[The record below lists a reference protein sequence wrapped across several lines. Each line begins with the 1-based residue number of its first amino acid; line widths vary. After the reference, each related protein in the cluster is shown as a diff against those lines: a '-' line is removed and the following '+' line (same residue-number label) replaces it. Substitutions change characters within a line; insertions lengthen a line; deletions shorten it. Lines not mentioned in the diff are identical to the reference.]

1 MDQGT
6 AHRCFCG
13 ILWILRHQCLISSE
27 KSVQPCWNARRTVLF
42 FFAGQ
47 TKGTQA
53 LGSQQGMGRWNSNKW
68 QWLPPHV
75 TIKMLVKNTIF
86 VYSCGFWNHSPN
98 LWCKHLLAGIPVQ
111 SIAESFFVGTADS
124 TFSRFA
130 LLQADFFSPQ
140 SERRWSDQTT
150 SLFEPSGISHLD
162 PFGRIL
168 KKTHRSLMQ

>member
-75 TIKMLVKNTIF
+75 TIKMLVKTPFLYILVDFETIAPTCDANIYWLESLYKALQNRF
-86 VYSCGFWNHSPN
+86 SLEPQTPRFLGLPC
-98 LWCKHLLAGIPVQ
+98 CKQ
-111 SIAESFFVGTADS
+111 TSFRPKV
-124 TFSRFA
+124 
-130 LLQADFFSPQ
+130 
-140 SERRWSDQTT
+140 SD
-150 SLFEPSGISHLD
+150 G
-162 PFGRIL
+162 GRIKL
-168 KKTHRSLMQ
+168 QVYLSRLA